1 MPGWMRKTPWKRK
14 KGTGKAKR
22 ADDRGVSFVEVI
34 VSMLIMAIAV
44 IPLLGS
50 FMMSLRVNMKSRQ
63 AMAATIVAQN
73 VMECVKEYANA
84 HTVIGGFAEDSDMK
98 DYLPEY
104 YVKGSTKEEEGYFAP
119 KTTAIG
125 FTLSNIREGVNDY
138 YVDVTYDQ
146 TAFSAGGA
154 GINDRDIPDLTTLDA
169 DTTVIICPAGVVNG
183 SLENAARNYFFEQWV
198 SGQWLANANVEGYSG
213 PREEERAWA
222 SNDISLRM
230 TSELTI
236 EVSGTKEMPKVE
248 AVLRYG
254 YDGMTYSA
262 YSVESNAGMKK
273 LENIYVFYDPLKI
286 TGNASSGYQIDDMVQ
301 IKNAGGF
308 SWNLF
313 FAVQES
319 DACLGASYDTS
330 KLSGPVFAMDWLYN
344 GDTIALYCSA
354 KLQSDQRISVN
365 GETKLPNN
373 PKLENKNSLVE
384 TTSDVARMQR
394 VTVEVY
400 RQGTNEK
407 LASMETDIL
416 Q

>member
-1 MPGWMRKTPWKRK
+1 
-14 KGTGKAKR
+14 
-22 ADDRGVSFVEVI
+22 
-34 VSMLIMAIAV
+34 
-44 IPLLGS
+44 
-50 FMMSLRVNMKSRQ
+50 
-63 AMAATIVAQN
+63 
-73 VMECVKEYANA
+73 
-84 HTVIGGFAEDSDMK
+84 
-98 DYLPEY
+98 
-104 YVKGSTKEEEGYFAP
+104 KEEE
-119 KTTAIG
+119 
-125 FTLSNIREGVNDY
+125 RE
-138 YVDVTYDQ
+138 
-146 TAFSAGGA
+146 
-154 GINDRDIPDLTTLDA
+154 
-169 DTTVIICPAGVVNG
+169 
-183 SLENAARNYFFEQWV
+183 
-198 SGQWLANANVEGYSG
+198 
-213 PREEERAWA
+213 WA
-222 SNDISLRM
+222 SDDISLRM

-248 AVLRYG
+248 AVLCYG

-262 YSVESNAGMKK
+262 YSVESNEGMKN

-286 TGNASSGYQIDDMVQ
+286 TGDASSGYRIEDMVQ

-344 GDTIALYCSA
+344 GDNIALYCSA
-354 KLQSDQRISVN
+354 KLQSDQRISVD
-365 GETKLPNN
+365 GETKQPNN

-400 RQGTNEK
+400 RQGTNER